1 MKKLGFV
8 ALFFISFAF
17 VLSAQVLNDAESFTV
32 SASVGKF
39 VDIKTLTDITFG
51 DITSYVGG
59 TDDVTDSKTVEIRA
73 NTAWTITAAA
83 INKKLTRH
91 ETVDGYI
98 TGAGYEIPYSFV
110 FDGTELIAA
119 GNLVNSGIKSYTDK
133 TTGYDEFTY
142 SVTLAAAN
150 LTTDLDSGYYD
161 DVITLTVAAQ

>member
-59 TDDVTDSKTVEIRA
+59 TNDVTDSK
-73 NTAWTITAAA
+73 NC
-83 INKKLTRH
+83 
-91 ETVDGYI
+91 
-98 TGAGYEIPYSFV
+98 
-110 FDGTELIAA
+110 
-119 GNLVNSGIKSYTDK
+119 
-133 TTGYDEFTY
+133 
-142 SVTLAAAN
+142 
-150 LTTDLDSGYYD
+150 
-161 DVITLTVAAQ
+161 